1 MRAPRA
7 FLFATA
13 VIWTLSS
20 SLLSSSLGCSSPS
33 ATEPAPACLDAGV
46 DPSCAPAFEPTYDAL
61 YANTFQ
67 PSCGLGGAA
76 CHTSSGKQ
84 GGVDFSDPDVGY
96 AGITSKLRAGEPACS
111 VVVHRVLATDG
122 TVRMP
127 PGRALTDGE
136 SCAIIKWIADGAR
149 R

>member
-1 MRAPRA
+1 MRALRA
-7 FLFATA
+7 YLF
-13 VIWTLSS
+13 VIPSVWTLSS
-20 SLLSSSLGCSSPS
+20 SLLTSALGCSSPAAS
-33 ATEPAPACLDAGV
+33 EPAPVCLDAGV
-46 DPSCAPAFEPTYDAL
+46 DEACTPAYEPTYEAL
-61 YANTFQ
+61 YANTLQ

-96 AGITSKLRAGEPACS
+96 ASLTGKLRAGEPECS
-111 VVVHRVLATDG
+111 VVVHRVLATSG

-127 PGRALTDGE
+127 PGRSLPPGE
-136 SCAIIKWIADGAR
+136 SCAIIQWIAAGAR